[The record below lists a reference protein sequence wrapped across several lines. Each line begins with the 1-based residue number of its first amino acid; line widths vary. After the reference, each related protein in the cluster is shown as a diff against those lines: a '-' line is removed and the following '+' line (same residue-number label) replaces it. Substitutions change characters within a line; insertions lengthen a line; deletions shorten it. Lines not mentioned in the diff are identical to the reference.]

1 MAVGPDEP
9 VEDASRDAAETRTLG
24 VRTTVG
30 AGCHARGWRDTVGIV
45 RRSSRIGLRR
55 RMGRILQVVVV
66 LAGGVPLATAAA
78 ASTGN
83 LLTKRQLDVRA
94 GRICQVAYDGNAL
107 VALGPRPTDA
117 AAILQRAAMLEAIG
131 HKELSGFDKLR
142 PPASLARLWRDYV
155 RGTRREVA
163 LVAPTYHAV
172 ARGDEVTAAKLF
184 AEGARQTDT
193 DAGYARKLGA
203 LDCL

>member
-1 MAVGPDEP
+1 VVA
-9 VEDASRDAAETRTLG
+9 TLEG
-24 VRTTVG
+24 GEAPSVLSS
-30 AGCHARGWRDTVGIV
+30 ARRESA
-45 RRSSRIGLRR
+45 RRKMKRIRK
-55 RMGRILQVVVV
+55 IVVV

-78 ASTGN
+78 ATDH
-83 LLTKRQLDVRA
+83 LLTKHQLDVRA
-94 GRICQVAYDGNAL
+94 GQICQVAYSGNAL
-107 VALGPRPTDA
+107 VALGPRPTNA
-117 AAILQRAAMLEAIG
+117 AAILRRAAKLEAIG

-142 PPASLARLWRDYV
+142 PPASLARLWHDYV

-172 ARGDEVTAAKLF
+172 ARGDKATAATLS